1 MFWTSAKN
9 FSFQGISCGHRY
21 KRENLALI
29 KVLVVDD
36 SAFMRS
42 ALTRMLE
49 EDPEI
54 KVIGQARDGEEGL
67 RKVQELNPDLITL
80 DLEMPKLDGIGM
92 LERLMKTNPKPVLIV
107 SSLSVEGA
115 EPTLRALEA
124 GALDFIPKYQEGG
137 FSLDFLR
144 RELHGKVKAV
154 ARRGRFM
161 RPASFSHTDVRPHPD
176 SAAHPVFKS
185 RLLSSVTRPAAA
197 TSPVVGSREPF
208 RFSSVRSSG
217 NASVTE
223 HVAPPVA
230 RVGRVKRDI
239 VAIGVST
246 GGPPAVQ
253 KVLSQ
258 LPADFPACILI
269 AQHMPATFTEAFA
282 RRLDNVCKIHVS
294 EAKGGDKIGPGLAYV
309 CPGGKHLRLDMRG
322 PLPVIDVVTE
332 PASALYKPSVNVLM
346 ESVGRS
352 LGRRV
357 VGVTMTGMGSD
368 GVEGSK
374 ILKEKG
380 GYLIAQNEASCVVY
394 GMPKAVVDAGLAD
407 EVVDL
412 DSLAKSIQDALYR

>member
-1 MFWTSAKN
+1 M
-9 FSFQGISCGHRY
+9 
-21 KRENLALI
+21 I
-29 KVLVVDD
+29 KVLIVDD

-54 KVIGQARDGEEGL
+54 KVIGQARDGEDGL
-67 RKVQELNPDLITL
+67 RKVEELNPDLVTL

-92 LERLMKTNPKPVLIV
+92 LERLMKTNPKPVLVV

-144 RELHGKVKAV
+144 RELHGKIKAV
-154 ARRGRFM
+154 ARRGRILRQAGTSHAETRLRREPSAPSTTIS
-161 RPASFSHTDVRPHPD
+161 RPSFSFGRT
-176 SAAHPVFKS
+176 A
-185 RLLSSVTRPAAA
+185 PAAPPA
-197 TSPVVGSREPF
+197 GVREPL
-208 RFSSVRSSG
+208 RFAAGRNLAAAPGPEPLSP
-217 NASVTE
+217 
-223 HVAPPVA
+223 PPV
-230 RVGRVKRDI
+230 RRGRPKRDI

-253 KVLSQ
+253 KVLAA

-269 AQHMPATFTEAFA
+269 AQHMPATFTGAFA
-282 RRLDNVCKIHVS
+282 KRLDNVCKIHVS
-294 EAKGGDKIGPGLAYV
+294 EAQGGDKIGPGLAYV
-309 CPGGKHLRLDMRG
+309 CPGGKHIRLDMRG
-322 PLPVIDVVTE
+322 PLPVIEVVTE
-332 PASALYKPSVNVLM
+332 PTGALYKPSVNVLM
-346 ESVGRS
+346 ESAGNS
-352 LGRRV
+352 MGRRV

-374 ILKEKG
+374 VLKEKG
-380 GYLIAQNEASCVVY
+380 GYLIAQNEVSCVVY

-407 EVVDL
+407 EIVGL
-412 DSLAKSIQDALYR
+412 DSLADSLQDALYR

>member
-1 MFWTSAKN
+1 
-9 FSFQGISCGHRY
+9 
-21 KRENLALI
+21 
-29 KVLVVDD
+29 
-36 SAFMRS
+36 MRS

-54 KVIGQARDGEEGL
+54 KVIGQAGDGEEGL
-67 RKVQELNPDLITL
+67 RKVEELNPDLVTL
-80 DLEMPKLDGIGM
+80 DLEMPRLDGIGM

-137 FSLDFLR
+137 YSLDFLR
-144 RELHGKVKAV
+144 RELHGKIKAV

-161 RPASFSHTDVRPHPD
+161 RPLASPRVESRSRVEVPVASGFRPRPSFSLSRNAVSSPSGVR
-176 SAAHPVFKS
+176 
-185 RLLSSVTRPAAA
+185 
-197 TSPVVGSREPF
+197 EQF
-208 RFSSVRSSG
+208 RFPAHSLG
-217 NASVTE
+217 GASPMG
-223 HVAPPVA
+223 HVLPSAA
-230 RVGRVKRDI
+230 RVGRPKRDI

-253 KVLSQ
+253 KVLSA

-294 EAKGGDKIGPGLAYV
+294 EARGGDKIGPGLAYV
-309 CPGGKHLRLDMRG
+309 CPGGRHLRLDMHG
-322 PLPVIDVVTE
+322 PLPFIDVVSE
-332 PASALYKPSVNVLM
+332 PADALYKPSVNVLM
-346 ESVGRS
+346 ESAGNS
-352 LGRRV
+352 MGRRV

-368 GVEGSK
+368 GVEGSR
-374 ILKEKG
+374 ILQEKG

-407 EVVDL
+407 EVVGV
-412 DSLAKSIQDALYR
+412 DSLAASIQDALYR

>member
-1 MFWTSAKN
+1 M
-9 FSFQGISCGHRY
+9 
-21 KRENLALI
+21 I
-29 KVLVVDD
+29 KVLIVDD

-54 KVIGQARDGEEGL
+54 KVIGQAGDGEEGL
-67 RKVQELNPDLITL
+67 RKVEELNPDLVTL
-80 DLEMPKLDGIGM
+80 DLEMPRLDGIGM

-137 FSLDFLR
+137 YSLDFLR
-144 RELHGKVKAV
+144 RELHGKIKAV

-161 RPASFSHTDVRPHPD
+161 RPLASPRVESRSRVEVPAASGFRPRPSFSLSRNAVSSPSGVR
-176 SAAHPVFKS
+176 
-185 RLLSSVTRPAAA
+185 
-197 TSPVVGSREPF
+197 EQF
-208 RFSSVRSSG
+208 RFPAHSLGGDSPM
-217 NASVTE
+217 E
-223 HVAPPVA
+223 HVLPSAA
-230 RVGRVKRDI
+230 RVGRPKRDI

-253 KVLSQ
+253 KVLSA

-294 EAKGGDKIGPGLAYV
+294 EARGGDKIGPGLAYV
-309 CPGGKHLRLDMRG
+309 CPGGRHLRLDMHG
-322 PLPVIDVVTE
+322 PLPFIDVVSE
-332 PASALYKPSVNVLM
+332 PADALYKPSVNVLM
-346 ESVGRS
+346 ESAGNS
-352 LGRRV
+352 MGRRV

-368 GVEGSK
+368 GVEGSR

-407 EVVDL
+407 EVVGV
-412 DSLAKSIQDALYR
+412 DSLAASIQDALYR

>member
-1 MFWTSAKN
+1 M
-9 FSFQGISCGHRY
+9 
-21 KRENLALI
+21 I
-29 KVLVVDD
+29 KVLIVDD

-54 KVIGQARDGEEGL
+54 KVIGQAGDGEEGL
-67 RKVQELNPDLITL
+67 RKVEELNPDLVTL
-80 DLEMPKLDGIGM
+80 DLEMPRLDGIGM

-107 SSLSVEGA
+107 SSLSVEGV

-137 FSLDFLR
+137 YSLDFLR
-144 RELHGKVKAV
+144 RELHGKIKAV

-161 RPASFSHTDVRPHPD
+161 RPLASPRVESRSRVEVPAASGFRPRPSFSLSRNAVSSPSGVR
-176 SAAHPVFKS
+176 
-185 RLLSSVTRPAAA
+185 
-197 TSPVVGSREPF
+197 EQF
-208 RFSSVRSSG
+208 RFPAHSLG
-217 NASVTE
+217 GASPME
-223 HVAPPVA
+223 HVLPSAA
-230 RVGRVKRDI
+230 RVGRPKRDI

-253 KVLSQ
+253 KVLSA

-294 EAKGGDKIGPGLAYV
+294 EARGGDKIGPGLAYV
-309 CPGGKHLRLDMRG
+309 CPGGRHLRLDMHG
-322 PLPVIDVVTE
+322 PLPFIDVVSE
-332 PASALYKPSVNVLM
+332 PADALYKPSVNVLM
-346 ESVGRS
+346 ESAGNS
-352 LGRRV
+352 MGRRV

-368 GVEGSK
+368 GVEGSR

-407 EVVDL
+407 EVVGV
-412 DSLAKSIQDALYR
+412 DSLAASIQDALYR

>member
-1 MFWTSAKN
+1 M
-9 FSFQGISCGHRY
+9 
-21 KRENLALI
+21 I
-29 KVLVVDD
+29 KVLIVDD

-54 KVIGQARDGEEGL
+54 KVIGQAGDGEEGL
-67 RKVQELNPDLITL
+67 RKVEELNPDLVTL
-80 DLEMPKLDGIGM
+80 DLEMPRLDGIGM

-137 FSLDFLR
+137 YSLDFLR
-144 RELHGKVKAV
+144 RELHGKIKAV

-161 RPASFSHTDVRPHPD
+161 RPLASPRVESRSRVEVPAASGFRPRPSFSLSRNAVSSPSGVREQFRCP
-176 SAAHPVFKS
+176 AHS
-185 RLLSSVTRPAAA
+185 LGGA
-197 TSPVVGSREPF
+197 SPM
-208 RFSSVRSSG
+208 
-217 NASVTE
+217 E
-223 HVAPPVA
+223 HVLPSAA
-230 RVGRVKRDI
+230 RVGRPKRDI

-253 KVLSQ
+253 KVLSA

-294 EAKGGDKIGPGLAYV
+294 EARGGDKIGPGLAYV
-309 CPGGKHLRLDMRG
+309 CPGGRHLRLDMHG
-322 PLPVIDVVTE
+322 PLPFIDVVSE
-332 PASALYKPSVNVLM
+332 PADALYKPSVNVLM
-346 ESVGRS
+346 ESAGNS
-352 LGRRV
+352 MGRRV

-368 GVEGSK
+368 GVEGSR

-407 EVVDL
+407 EVVGV
-412 DSLAKSIQDALYR
+412 DSLAASIQDALYR

>member
-1 MFWTSAKN
+1 M
-9 FSFQGISCGHRY
+9 
-21 KRENLALI
+21 I
-29 KVLVVDD
+29 KVLIVDD

-54 KVIGQARDGEEGL
+54 KVIGQAGDGEEGL
-67 RKVQELNPDLITL
+67 RKVEELNPDLVTL
-80 DLEMPKLDGIGM
+80 DLEMPRLDGIGM

-137 FSLDFLR
+137 YSLDFLR
-144 RELHGKVKAV
+144 RELHGKIKAV

-161 RPASFSHTDVRPHPD
+161 RPLASPRVESRSRVEVPVASGFRPRPSFSLSRNAVSSPSGVR
-176 SAAHPVFKS
+176 
-185 RLLSSVTRPAAA
+185 
-197 TSPVVGSREPF
+197 EQF
-208 RFSSVRSSG
+208 RFPAHSLG
-217 NASVTE
+217 GASPME
-223 HVAPPVA
+223 HVLPSAA
-230 RVGRVKRDI
+230 RVGRPKRDI

-253 KVLSQ
+253 KVLSA

-294 EAKGGDKIGPGLAYV
+294 EARGGDKIGPGLAYV
-309 CPGGKHLRLDMRG
+309 CPGGRHLRLDMHG
-322 PLPVIDVVTE
+322 PLPFIDVVSE
-332 PASALYKPSVNVLM
+332 PADALYKPSVNVLM
-346 ESVGRS
+346 ESAGNS
-352 LGRRV
+352 MGRRV

-368 GVEGSK
+368 GVEGSR

-407 EVVDL
+407 EVVGV
-412 DSLAKSIQDALYR
+412 DSLAASIQDALYR

>member
-1 MFWTSAKN
+1 M
-9 FSFQGISCGHRY
+9 
-21 KRENLALI
+21 I
-29 KVLVVDD
+29 KVLIVDD

-54 KVIGQARDGEEGL
+54 KVIGQAGDGEEGL
-67 RKVQELNPDLITL
+67 RKVEELNPDLVTL
-80 DLEMPKLDGIGM
+80 DLEMPRLDGIGM

-137 FSLDFLR
+137 YSLDFLR
-144 RELHGKVKAV
+144 RELHGKIKAV

-161 RPASFSHTDVRPHPD
+161 RPLASPRVESRSRVEVPAASGFRPRPSFSLSRNAVSSPSGVR
-176 SAAHPVFKS
+176 
-185 RLLSSVTRPAAA
+185 
-197 TSPVVGSREPF
+197 EQF
-208 RFSSVRSSG
+208 RFPAHSLG
-217 NASVTE
+217 GASPME
-223 HVAPPVA
+223 HVLPSAA
-230 RVGRVKRDI
+230 RVGRPKRDI

-253 KVLSQ
+253 KVLSA

-294 EAKGGDKIGPGLAYV
+294 EARGGDKIGPGLAYV
-309 CPGGKHLRLDMRG
+309 CPGGRHLRLDMHG
-322 PLPVIDVVTE
+322 PLPFIDVVSE
-332 PASALYKPSVNVLM
+332 PADALYKPSVNVLM
-346 ESVGRS
+346 ESAGNS
-352 LGRRV
+352 MDRRV

-368 GVEGSK
+368 GVEGSR

-407 EVVDL
+407 EVVGV
-412 DSLAKSIQDALYR
+412 DSLAASIQDALYR

>member
-1 MFWTSAKN
+1 M
-9 FSFQGISCGHRY
+9 
-21 KRENLALI
+21 I
-29 KVLVVDD
+29 KVLIVDD

-54 KVIGQARDGEEGL
+54 KVIGQAGDGEEGL
-67 RKVQELNPDLITL
+67 RTVEELNPDLVTL
-80 DLEMPKLDGIGM
+80 DLEMPRLDGIGM

-137 FSLDFLR
+137 YSLDFLR
-144 RELHGKVKAV
+144 RELHGKIKAV

-161 RPASFSHTDVRPHPD
+161 RPLASPRVESRSRVEVPAASGFRPRPSFSLSRNAVSSPSGVR
-176 SAAHPVFKS
+176 
-185 RLLSSVTRPAAA
+185 
-197 TSPVVGSREPF
+197 EQF
-208 RFSSVRSSG
+208 RFPAHSLG
-217 NASVTE
+217 GASPME
-223 HVAPPVA
+223 HVLPSAA
-230 RVGRVKRDI
+230 RVGRPKRDI

-253 KVLSQ
+253 KVLSA

-294 EAKGGDKIGPGLAYV
+294 EARGGDKIGPGLAYV
-309 CPGGKHLRLDMRG
+309 CPGGRHLRLDMHG
-322 PLPVIDVVTE
+322 PLPFIDVVSE
-332 PASALYKPSVNVLM
+332 PADALYKPSVNVLM
-346 ESVGRS
+346 ESAGNS
-352 LGRRV
+352 MGRRV

-368 GVEGSK
+368 GVEGSR

-407 EVVDL
+407 EVVGV
-412 DSLAKSIQDALYR
+412 DSLAASIQDALYR

>member
-1 MFWTSAKN
+1 M
-9 FSFQGISCGHRY
+9 
-21 KRENLALI
+21 I
-29 KVLVVDD
+29 KVLIVDD

-54 KVIGQARDGEEGL
+54 KVIGQAGDGEEGL
-67 RKVQELNPDLITL
+67 RKVEELNPDLVTL
-80 DLEMPKLDGIGM
+80 DLEMPRLDGIGM

-137 FSLDFLR
+137 YSLDFLR
-144 RELHGKVKAV
+144 RELHGKIKAV
-154 ARRGRFM
+154 APRGRFM
-161 RPASFSHTDVRPHPD
+161 RPLASPRVESRSRVEVPAASGFRPRPSFSLSRNAVSSPSGVR
-176 SAAHPVFKS
+176 
-185 RLLSSVTRPAAA
+185 
-197 TSPVVGSREPF
+197 EQF
-208 RFSSVRSSG
+208 RFPAHSLG
-217 NASVTE
+217 GASPME
-223 HVAPPVA
+223 HVLPSAA
-230 RVGRVKRDI
+230 RVGRPKRDI

-253 KVLSQ
+253 KVLSA

-294 EAKGGDKIGPGLAYV
+294 EARGGDKIGPGLAYV
-309 CPGGKHLRLDMRG
+309 CPGGRHLRLDMHG
-322 PLPVIDVVTE
+322 PLPFIDVVSE
-332 PASALYKPSVNVLM
+332 PADALYKPSVNVLM
-346 ESVGRS
+346 ESAGNS
-352 LGRRV
+352 MGRRV

-368 GVEGSK
+368 GVEGSR

-407 EVVDL
+407 EVVGV
-412 DSLAKSIQDALYR
+412 DSLAASIQDALYR

>member
-1 MFWTSAKN
+1 MT
-9 FSFQGISCGHRY
+9 
-21 KRENLALI
+21 LI
-29 KVLVVDD
+29 RVLIVDD

-49 EDPEI
+49 ADPEI
-54 KVIGQARDGEEGL
+54 KVIGQAWDGEDGL
-67 RKVQELNPDLITL
+67 RKVQELNPDLVTL
-80 DLEMPKLDGIGM
+80 DLEMPKLDGLGM

-107 SSLSVEGA
+107 SSLAVEGA

-144 RELHGKVKAV
+144 HELHGKIKAV

-161 RPASFSHTDVRPHPD
+161 KPVNGSLAESRLRHDSFVAGSKTRPLPASDKNASPAGKREFS
-176 SAAHPVFKS
+176 
-185 RLLSSVTRPAAA
+185 
-197 TSPVVGSREPF
+197 
-208 RFSSVRSSG
+208 RFSAGRSLI
-217 NASVTE
+217 NAPTQGAEPSS
-223 HVAPPVA
+223 PPVA
-230 RVGRVKRDI
+230 RVGRPKRDI

-253 KVLSQ
+253 KVLSA

-269 AQHMPATFTEAFA
+269 AQHMPATFTDAFA

-309 CPGGKHLRLDMRG
+309 CPGGKHIRLDLRG

-332 PASALYKPSVNVLM
+332 PVDALYKPAVNVLM
-346 ESVGRS
+346 ESVGNS
-352 LGRRV
+352 LGRRT

-374 ILKEKG
+374 VLKEKG
-380 GYLIAQNEASCVVY
+380 GYLIAQDEASCVVY

-407 EVVDL
+407 EVVDV
-412 DSLAKSIQDALYR
+412 DSLAASIQNALYR

>member
-1 MFWTSAKN
+1 M
-9 FSFQGISCGHRY
+9 
-21 KRENLALI
+21 I
-29 KVLVVDD
+29 KVLIVDD

-54 KVIGQARDGEEGL
+54 KVIGQAGDGEEGL
-67 RKVQELNPDLITL
+67 RKVEELNPDLVTL
-80 DLEMPKLDGIGM
+80 DLEMPRLDGIGM

-137 FSLDFLR
+137 YSLDFLR
-144 RELHGKVKAV
+144 RELHGKIKAV

-161 RPASFSHTDVRPHPD
+161 RPLASPRVESRSRVEVPAASGFRPRPSFSLSRNAVSSPSGVRE
-176 SAAHPVFKS
+176 
-185 RLLSSVTRPAAA
+185 R
-197 TSPVVGSREPF
+197 F
-208 RFSSVRSSG
+208 RFPAHSLG
-217 NASVTE
+217 GASPME
-223 HVAPPVA
+223 HVLPSAA
-230 RVGRVKRDI
+230 RVGRPKRDI

-253 KVLSQ
+253 KVLSA

-294 EAKGGDKIGPGLAYV
+294 EARGGDKIGPGLAYV
-309 CPGGKHLRLDMRG
+309 CPGGRHLRLDMHG
-322 PLPVIDVVTE
+322 PLPFIDVVSE
-332 PASALYKPSVNVLM
+332 PADALYKPSVNVLM
-346 ESVGRS
+346 ESAGNS
-352 LGRRV
+352 MGRRV

-368 GVEGSK
+368 GVEGSR

-407 EVVDL
+407 EVVGV
-412 DSLAKSIQDALYR
+412 DSLAASIQDALYR

>member
-1 MFWTSAKN
+1 M
-9 FSFQGISCGHRY
+9 
-21 KRENLALI
+21 I
-29 KVLVVDD
+29 KVLIVDD

-54 KVIGQARDGEEGL
+54 KVIGQAGDGEEGL
-67 RKVQELNPDLITL
+67 RKVEELNPDLVTL
-80 DLEMPKLDGIGM
+80 DLEMPRLDGIGM

-137 FSLDFLR
+137 YSLDFLR
-144 RELHGKVKAV
+144 RELHGKIKAV

-161 RPASFSHTDVRPHPD
+161 RPLASPRVESRSRVEVPAASGFRPRPSFSLSRNAVSSPSGVR
-176 SAAHPVFKS
+176 
-185 RLLSSVTRPAAA
+185 
-197 TSPVVGSREPF
+197 EQF
-208 RFSSVRSSG
+208 RFPAHSLG
-217 NASVTE
+217 GASPME
-223 HVAPPVA
+223 HVLPSAA
-230 RVGRVKRDI
+230 RVGRPKRDI

-253 KVLSQ
+253 KVLSA

-294 EAKGGDKIGPGLAYV
+294 EARGGDKIGPGLAYV
-309 CPGGKHLRLDMRG
+309 CPGGRHLRLDMHG
-322 PLPVIDVVTE
+322 PLPFIDVVSE
-332 PASALYKPSVNVLM
+332 PADALYKPSVNVLM
-346 ESVGRS
+346 ESAGNS
-352 LGRRV
+352 MGRRV

-368 GVEGSK
+368 GVEGSR

-407 EVVDL
+407 EVVGV
-412 DSLAKSIQDALYR
+412 DSLAASIQDALYR